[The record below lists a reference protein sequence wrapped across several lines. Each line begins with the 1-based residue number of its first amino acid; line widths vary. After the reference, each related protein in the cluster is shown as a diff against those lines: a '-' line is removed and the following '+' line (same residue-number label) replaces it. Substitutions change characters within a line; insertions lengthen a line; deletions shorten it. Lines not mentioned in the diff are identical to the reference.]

1 MVVGWFSGWL
11 ENWRVMLI
19 TAFNKVEAELGKNNK
34 TAATKTITLMVCDT
48 DEINLVKI

>member
-1 MVVGWFSGWL
+1 MGGWRIRGNAKHSFQKVVV
-11 ENWRVMLI
+11 E
-19 TAFNKVEAELGKNNK
+19 VEAELGKNNK